1 MKIRFGARTDVGL
14 ARQFNEDSYL
24 VDEELGLFVVAD
36 GMGGAHGGE
45 IASRM
50 ACDEIHRHIEA
61 NYDTVRRFAA
71 GKSSLSVKDVSELL
85 VAAVQQGCSA
95 IYKRAREEKEL
106 SGMGTTVVVLLV
118 AGEHLFMAHVGDS
131 RIYLLRSGQIHQL
144 TRDHSLVEEL
154 KRLGK
159 ISTQEEVKS
168 KYRNAITRAV
178 GIYETVQADTLEM
191 MPLTDDRFLLCT
203 DGLHST
209 TGEQDLLRLLSNP
222 NPDDSAD
229 DLVRHANSK
238 GGQDNI
244 TCLMLDVQETEPQ
257 RAELTQRKLNTLKSV
272 PLFRYLNFEE
282 LLKVVSAVEEKKFS
296 AGEVVFREE
305 DEGDALY
312 ILLAGEVEVS
322 RKDTIITKLVSGDHF
337 GELSLIDRFPRS
349 ATVKALESCL
359 CLVMNR
365 QKFYELIREYSA
377 LSVKLLWCLAR
388 VCSVRLRDTTG
399 ELELARSLVARV
411 RLPATHDVPFEDDD
425 RQG

>member
-1 MKIRFGARTDVGL
+1 VKIRFGARTDVGL
-14 ARQFNEDSYL
+14 TRQFNEDSYL
-24 VDEELGLFVVAD
+24 VDEELGLFIVAD

-50 ACDEIHRHIEA
+50 ACDEIHRHVES
-61 NYDTVRRFAA
+61 NYDLVRRFSA
-71 GKSSLSVKDVSELL
+71 GKSSLSVKEVSELL
-85 VAAVQQGCSA
+85 VNAVQQACAA
-95 IYKRAREEKEL
+95 IYRRAREEKDL

-118 AGEHLFMAHVGDS
+118 AGEHVFMAHVGDS
-131 RIYLLRSGQIHQL
+131 RIYLLRATQVHQL

-159 ISTQEEVKS
+159 ITTQDEVKS

-178 GIYETVQADTLEM
+178 GIYETVQVDTLEM
-191 MPLTDDRFLLCT
+191 MPLTDDRFLMCT
-203 DGLHST
+203 DGMHST
-209 TGEQDLLRLLSNP
+209 AGENDLLRLLENAS
-222 NPDDSAD
+222 PDDSAD

-238 GGQDNI
+238 GGRDNI
-244 TCLMLDVQETEPQ
+244 TCLLVDVLETEPQ

-282 LLKVVSAVEEKKFS
+282 LLKVVSAVEERKIA
-296 AGEVVFREE
+296 AGEVVFHEE

-312 ILLAGEVEVS
+312 VLLVGEVEVS
-322 RKDTIITKLVSGDHF
+322 RKETIITRLVAGDHF

-349 ATVKALESCL
+349 ATVKALEPCL
-359 CLVMNR
+359 CLVMGR

-399 ELELARSLVARV
+399 ELELARSLVSRV
-411 RLPATHDVPFEDDD
+411 KLPATQDGLFEEDEKV
-425 RQG
+425 G

>member
-1 MKIRFGARTDVGL
+1 VRIGFSARTDVGL
-14 ARQFNEDSYL
+14 TRQFNEDSYFM
-24 VDEELGLFVVAD
+24 DEELGLFVVAD

-50 ACDEIHRHIEA
+50 ACDEIHRHVEA
-61 NYDTVRRFAA
+61 NYDLVRRFAA
-71 GKSSLSVKDVSELL
+71 GKSSPSVKDVSELL
-85 VAAVQQGCSA
+85 VAAVQQACSSV
-95 IYKRAREEKEL
+95 YRRAREEKEL
-106 SGMGTTVVVLLV
+106 SGMGTTVVVLLS

-131 RIYLLRSGQIHQL
+131 RIYLMRAGRIHQL

-159 ISTQEEVKS
+159 ITTQEEVKS

-178 GIYETVQADTLEM
+178 GIYETVQADTLDM
-191 MPLTDDRFLLCT
+191 MPLTNDRFLLCT

-209 TGEQDLLRLLSNP
+209 TGEQDLIRLLGNKNP
-222 NPDDSAD
+222 ENSAD

-238 GGQDNI
+238 GGRDNI
-244 TCLMLDVQETEPQ
+244 TCLLVDVLETEPQ
-257 RAELTQRKLNTLKSV
+257 RAELTQCKLNTLKSV

-282 LLKVVSAVEEKKFS
+282 LLKVVSAVEERKFA

-305 DEGDALY
+305 EEGDALY
-312 ILLAGEVEVS
+312 VLLAGEVEVS
-322 RKDTIITKLVSGDHF
+322 RKDTVITRLNAGDHF
-337 GELSLIDRFPRS
+337 GELSLPDRFPRS
-349 ATVKALESCL
+349 ASIRTLEPCL
-359 CLVMNR
+359 CLVMSR
-365 QKFYELIREYSA
+365 QRFYEIIREYSA

-411 RLPATHDVPFEDDD
+411 KLPPAPDAPFEDDEKPD
-425 RQG
+425 